1 MGYEKPVSQNQN
13 EILDE
18 DEIENMHDFILKNI
32 KNNNKTV
39 FSLK

>member
-32 KNNNKTV
+32 KYNNKTV
-39 FSLK
+39 FSLR